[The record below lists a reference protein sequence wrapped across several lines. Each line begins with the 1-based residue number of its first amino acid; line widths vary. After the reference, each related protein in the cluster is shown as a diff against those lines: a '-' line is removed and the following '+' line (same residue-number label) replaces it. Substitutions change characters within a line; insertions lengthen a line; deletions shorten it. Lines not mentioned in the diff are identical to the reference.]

1 MPSRAVGFTRGGV
14 ADRNIDVKKQ
24 NRKYRLSAFAP
35 SLLAVLVAATIHGSA
50 PTVHACDVCS
60 IYIGTTKQEQRKGPF
75 VAAAEQFT
83 RFGTLQLNG
92 KEIPNFDNERVDSSI
107 TQFVLGYTFSRRAH
121 VQVNVPFINRD
132 YRRVTA
138 TGTESG
144 KETGVGDIML
154 VGRYSVVQTVFP
166 NSILNL
172 DLVGGLKL
180 PSGSTDRLGEDPIP
194 VPEAA
199 EARGSSFSRQT
210 IEGPRPHHDGE
221 TSISGVHGHD
231 LTLGTGSVDG
241 MIGTR
246 LFTSYQ
252 RLFFAA
258 GVQYMLRTEGDYKY
272 HYANE
277 LQWNSSIGAYVL
289 LNHDYTF
296 ALESWIHGE
305 TKGKDTQN
313 GVRVDDTSITA
324 LYIGPKARFS
334 YRDRTNADFGIGF
347 PVIQNTTDLQIV
359 ADWRIR
365 AAWIWHF

>member
-1 MPSRAVGFTRGGV
+1 MDLERKHQTCRLRALTPAIVTVLAAAMMHG
-14 ADRNIDVKKQ
+14 
-24 NRKYRLSAFAP
+24 FAP
-35 SLLAVLVAATIHGSA
+35 RVD
-50 PTVHACDVCS
+50 ACDVCS
-60 IYIGTTKQEQRKGPF
+60 IYIGTTKQAQRKGVF
-75 VAAAEQFT
+75 LAAAEQFT
-83 RFGTLQLNG
+83 RFGTLQLDG
-92 KEIPNFDNERVDSSI
+92 ETIPNFDNERVDSSI

-172 DLVGGLKL
+172 DVVGGLKL

-199 EARGSSFSRQT
+199 EARESSFSRQS

-246 LFTSYQ
+246 LFTSYR

-313 GVRVDDTSITA
+313 GVRIDDTSVTA